1 MSTARLP
8 HPDRPALGH
17 AVLDRRAELR
27 ARGWDALAGLP
38 RRTMLLDGAA
48 EAAVVRTSAGAHLH
62 VDPDGPARP
71 AGPTVPAGPGAPAD
85 VDPPGGGAV
94 ELFLGVDPQ
103 GVAVVARVAP
113 RPGAMPAEVTWEGLR
128 RAGLALPDVDREAL
142 AEAVALANWHAS
154 HPRCPRCGSPTVP
167 EGLGW
172 WRTCPRDGS
181 THFPRTDP
189 AVIALLVD
197 AGGNALLG
205 RQGRW
210 PSGAFSTLA
219 GFVEPGESA
228 EAAVVREIREEVGL
242 TPDSSTYVASQPWP
256 FPASL
261 MLGYH
266 ARIAGDRPEPTVD
279 GEEIVE
285 ARWVS
290 RAELAQLC
298 ESEAV
303 RLPGRLSIAHHL
315 VTLWFGQRLPDSWCR
330 W

>member
-1 MSTARLP
+1 M
-8 HPDRPALGH
+8 
-17 AVLDRRAELR
+17 
-27 ARGWDALAGLP
+27 P
-38 RRTMLLDGAA
+38 RRTVLLDGAA
-48 EAAVVRTSAGAHLH
+48 DAAVVRATSGAHLH
-62 VDPDGPARP
+62 VVLAPPDATRSVRPTLAPPDPTRSVPP
-71 AGPTVPAGPGAPAD
+71 PPTPPDSSVEADLPAD
-85 VDPPGGGAV
+85 AL
-94 ELFLGVDPQ
+94 ELFLGVDPH
-103 GVAVVARVAP
+103 GVAVVARVAT
-113 RPGAMPAEVTWEGLR
+113 RPDALPADVTWEGLR
-128 RAGLALPDVDREAL
+128 RVGLALPDDDREAL
-142 AEAVALANWHAS
+142 AEAVALANWHAT
-154 HPRCPRCGSPTVP
+154 HPRCPRCGSPTHA

-205 RQGRW
+205 RQARW
-210 PSGAFSTLA
+210 PRGAFSTLA

-242 TPDSSTYVASQPWP
+242 TPLSSTYVASQPWP

-266 ARIAGDRPEPTVD
+266 ASIAGHRPEPTVD
-279 GEEIVE
+279 GEEIAE
-285 ARWVS
+285 AQWVS
-290 RAELAQLC
+290 RAELADLC
-298 ESEAV
+298 EAGVV

-315 VTLWFGQRLPDSWCR
+315 VTLWFGQPLPDSWCR